1 MVPIIATLNSY
12 VSKSYKNQTYLR
24 TTVPFGCIAKILH
37 FFLLTNKKRKNF
49 TAKVHF
55 FCIIEKVRAMCV
67 PYLKN

>member
-1 MVPIIATLNSY
+1 MFLF
-12 VSKSYKNQTYLR
+12 
-24 TTVPFGCIAKILH
+24 PFLFLYPFVISHIAKILI
-37 FFLLTNKKRKNF
+37 FSLTCKHKTKNF